1 MNTPKLLAHTSLA
14 AGVVFTATAEY
25 SLARK
30 MGAMEAVAVM
40 LPVAIDAYAVAA
52 LKRFRSFDI
61 TLSLLLMGAAQVSAH
76 LLDSHVMKVNGWLV
90 VIVSLLVPVAIWRTH
105 ALARDDDQAP
115 AEGNLV
121 DVIHE
126 VPTATVERVPE
137 AYPAIEA
144 PVPAVPEAVP
154 AGVRLLPIVARLD
167 HVPAVAEKVPVLAA
181 EEPRTRSE
189 VRAEYVPD
197 DQEPDDNPKYATDYG
212 LGLAAEQFKDHLLA
226 GNIPSIRAIKDRLS
240 VGQNRA
246 KELQDGFR
254 EAQVAWRLAGSGVT
268 P

>member
-115 AEGNLV
+115 EKPTSL
-121 DVIHE
+121 DVIQTDPVVE
-126 VPTATVERVPE
+126 VERVPE
-137 AYPAIEA
+137 MPPALE
-144 PVPAVPEAVP
+144 
-154 AGVRLLPIVARLD
+154 GV
-167 HVPAVAEKVPVLAA
+167 VLAA
-181 EEPRTRSE
+181 EEPHTRVS
-189 VRAEYVPD
+189 ADVPD
-197 DQEPDDNPKYATDYG
+197 SDDDLLVNVRTDFHGQIPTYRDLKDRYG
-212 LGLAAEQFKDHLLA
+212 IGQARARR
-226 GNIPSIRAIKDRLS
+226 IRAVLEGERS
-240 VGQNRA
+240 
-246 KELQDGFR
+246 
-254 EAQVAWRLAGSGVT
+254 
-268 P
+268 

>member
-76 LLDSHVMKVNGWLV
+76 LLDSHVMRVNGWLV

-105 ALARDDDQAP
+105 ALARDDDPTP
-115 AEGNLV
+115 AEPVEAFNPESLPPV
-121 DVIHE
+121 E
-126 VPTATVERVPE
+126 VERVPE
-137 AYPAIEA
+137 MPPAL
-144 PVPAVPEAVP
+144 EAV
-154 AGVRLLPIVARLD
+154 
-167 HVPAVAEKVPVLAA
+167 VLAA
-181 EEPRTRSE
+181 EEPRTRVS
-189 VRAEYVPD
+189 APVPD
-197 DQEPDDNPKYATDYG
+197 DDD
-212 LGLAAEQFKDHLLA
+212 ELLA
-226 GNIPSIRAIKDRLS
+226 RTRQDFHGQIPTYRDLKEKYGIGQARARRIRAVLEGDLS
-240 VGQNRA
+240 
-246 KELQDGFR
+246 
-254 EAQVAWRLAGSGVT
+254 
-268 P
+268 

>member
-14 AGVVFTATAEY
+14 AGVIFTATAEY

-30 MGAMEAVAVM
+30 LGAMEAVAVM

-115 AEGNLV
+115 AEPIGPEIIRTDPV
-121 DVIHE
+121 
-126 VPTATVERVPE
+126 ATVERVPE
-137 AYPAIEA
+137 M
-144 PVPAVPEAVP
+144 VPALAP
-154 AGVRLLPIVARLD
+154 A
-167 HVPAVAEKVPVLAA
+167 VLAA
-181 EEPRTRSE
+181 EEPRTRVS
-189 VRAEYVPD
+189 VSVPED
-197 DQEPDDNPKYATDYG
+197 DDE
-212 LGLAAEQFKDHLLA
+212 LLA
-226 GNIPSIRAIKDRLS
+226 RTRTDFHGQIPTYRELKDQYGIGQARARRIRSVLEGELS
-240 VGQNRA
+240 
-246 KELQDGFR
+246 
-254 EAQVAWRLAGSGVT
+254 
-268 P
+268 

>member
-30 MGAMEAVAVM
+30 MGAMEPVAVM

-90 VIVSLLVPVAIWRTH
+90 VVVSLLVPVAIWRTH

-115 AEGNLV
+115 EEPTKL
-121 DVIHE
+121 DVIQLE
-126 VPTATVERVPE
+126 TSTEVERVPAVPE

-154 AGVRLLPIVARLD
+154 AGARLLPVFECPGELD
-167 HVPAVAEKVPVLAA
+167 RALRNEIRNEIPEPVPG
-181 EEPRTRSE
+181 SG
-189 VRAEYVPD
+189 YVP
-197 DQEPDDNPKYATDYG
+197 EPPDEDPLTAAG
-212 LGLAAEQFKDHLLA
+212 VAWAAEQFKDELFA
-226 GNIPSIRAIKDRLS
+226 GKVPGIARIKSECR
-240 VGQNRA
+240 VGQDRA
-246 KELQDGFR
+246 KEIQDAFR
-254 EAQVAWRLAGSGVT
+254 AALPQLVGAGVSS
-268 P
+268 

>member
-14 AGVVFTATAEY
+14 AGVIFTATAEY

-30 MGAMEAVAVM
+30 LGAMEAVAVM

-115 AEGNLV
+115 AEPIGPEIIRTDPV
-121 DVIHE
+121 
-126 VPTATVERVPE
+126 ATVERVPE
-137 AYPAIEA
+137 M
-144 PVPAVPEAVP
+144 VPALAP
-154 AGVRLLPIVARLD
+154 A
-167 HVPAVAEKVPVLAA
+167 VLAA
-181 EEPRTRSE
+181 EEPRTRVS
-189 VRAEYVPD
+189 VSVPED
-197 DQEPDDNPKYATDYG
+197 DDE
-212 LGLAAEQFKDHLLA
+212 LLA
-226 GNIPSIRAIKDRLS
+226 NVRTDFHGQIPTYRELKDKYGIGQARARRIRSVLEGELS
-240 VGQNRA
+240 
-246 KELQDGFR
+246 
-254 EAQVAWRLAGSGVT
+254 
-268 P
+268 

>member
-30 MGAMEAVAVM
+30 MGAMEPVAVM

-115 AEGNLV
+115 AEADLL
-121 DVIHE
+121 DVIQE
-126 VPTATVERVPE
+126 VPTPTVERVPE
-137 AYPAIEA
+137 TPPALE
-144 PVPAVPEAVP
+144 
-154 AGVRLLPIVARLD
+154 GV
-167 HVPAVAEKVPVLAA
+167 VLAA
-181 EEPRTRSE
+181 EEPRTRVS
-189 VRAEYVPD
+189 VDVPD
-197 DQEPDDNPKYATDYG
+197 SDDD
-212 LGLAAEQFKDHLLA
+212 LLA
-226 GNIPSIRAIKDRLS
+226 NVRTDFHGQIPTYRDLKDRYGIGQARAKRIRAVLE
-240 VGQNRA
+240 G
-246 KELQDGFR
+246 EL
-254 EAQVAWRLAGSGVT
+254 A
-268 P
+268 

>member
-14 AGVVFTATAEY
+14 AGVIFTATAEY

-30 MGAMEAVAVM
+30 LGAMEAVAVM

-115 AEGNLV
+115 AEPAPEPVADVPPLV
-121 DVIHE
+121 E
-126 VPTATVERVPE
+126 MERVPE
-137 AYPAIEA
+137 TLPALE
-144 PVPAVPEAVP
+144 
-154 AGVRLLPIVARLD
+154 GV
-167 HVPAVAEKVPVLAA
+167 VLAA
-181 EEPRTRSE
+181 EEPRTRVS
-189 VRAEYVPD
+189 APVPD
-197 DQEPDDNPKYATDYG
+197 NDDDLLTNVRTDFHGQIPTYRDLKDRYG
-212 LGLAAEQFKDHLLA
+212 IGQARAKR
-226 GNIPSIRAIKDRLS
+226 IRAVLE
-240 VGQNRA
+240 G
-246 KELQDGFR
+246 EL
-254 EAQVAWRLAGSGVT
+254 A
-268 P
+268 